1 MKNRLTKQS
10 RRNKKAIRG
19 LGIMVFLLSVQ
30 AIGQDIHFTQFT
42 MLPAYINPSQTG
54 EFNGNFRAVAGYRS
68 QWRSVTKFPYSTYGG
83 IIDAP
88 VKKNGQK
95 GFWGLGLNVF
105 ADKAGEGDLKT
116 TSADIFIAYH
126 IRLSQNS
133 FLSGGLTGGIL
144 QRSINPSQLRFENQ
158 FDGKGHNPSLS
169 SGETFAYQ
177 NFIKPS
183 VGVGV
188 SYAWGDDKSAN
199 VISNNNYA
207 GKKLNIGFSVFN
219 VSQPYYSFIKSSAD
233 KLALRYTGFLMSS
246 FGIENTNMAIIP
258 SVLINMQNKA
268 SEVMLGGMVR
278 YTLREQSRYTEKL
291 KGAALSV
298 GGYYRWG
305 DAFSP
310 AMMIESG
317 SLAFGLSYDLNV
329 SGLKTASNGRGG
341 FEFMI
346 RFLNPNPFGYG
357 KSQARFF

>member
-1 MKNRLTKQS
+1 MKNHLIKQS
-10 RRNKKAIRG
+10 KRNKRAVISI
-19 LGIMVFLLSVQ
+19 GITVFLLSESVL
-30 AIGQDIHFTQFT
+30 AQDIHFTQFT

-54 EFNGNFRAVAGYRS
+54 KFNGNFRAVAGYRS

-105 ADKAGEGDLKT
+105 ADKAGEGNLKT
-116 TSADIFIAYH
+116 TSADIFVAYH

-144 QRSINPSQLRFENQ
+144 QRSINLSQLRFENQ
-158 FDGKGHNPSLS
+158 FDGKGHNTSLS

-183 VGVGV
+183 VGVGI
-188 SYAWGDDKSAN
+188 SYAWGDDKSIN
-199 VISNNNYA
+199 VISNNNYS
-207 GKKLNIGFSVFN
+207 GRKLNIGISVFN
-219 VSQPYYSFIKSSAD
+219 VTQPYYSFTKNSTD
-233 KLALRYTGFLMSS
+233 KLALRYAGFLMSS
-246 FGIENTNMAIIP
+246 FGIENTNIAVIP
-258 SVLINMQNKA
+258 SALINMQNKA

-278 YTLREQSRYTEKL
+278 YTLREQSKYTEKL

-310 AMMIESG
+310 AMLIESG
-317 SLAFGLSYDLNV
+317 SLAIGVSYDFNV
-329 SGLKTASNGRGG
+329 SGLKIASNGRGG
-341 FEFMI
+341 LEFMI